1 MNRNDIIEYPFCR
14 RAYTPILPLVYS
26 DALSYLET
34 LGQFAEK
41 LNEVVERIN
50 DVTSDAVEQ
59 ANAYTDAK
67 VAQQT
72 GIVEEAVREV
82 QSLVAEVEEANQRFI
97 TQINARLVINE
108 NKFDRLKSET
118 EANIRANNER
128 TDFAIQQNNEYLLS
142 ELPKFMSGIKVLN
155 YFTGAEVSIQEM
167 FDYLAQFHL
176 TNAISVATLVARAKT
191 VNTLIGYDMT
201 MTELAT
207 NGGTI
212 ITP

>member
-1 MNRNDIIEYPFCR
+1 MNRNDIIEYTFCR

-34 LGQFAEK
+34 LGQFADK

-50 DVTSDAVEQ
+50 AVTSDAVEQ

-72 GIVEEAVREV
+72 GIVDEAVREV
-82 QSLVAEVEEANQRFI
+82 QLLVAEVEETNQRFI
-97 TQINARLVINE
+97 AQINARLVINE
-108 NKFDRLKSET
+108 DKFDRLKSET
-118 EANIRANNER
+118 EANIRANNKR

-176 TNAISVATLVARAKT
+176 TNAISVGALVARSKT
-191 VNTLIGYDMT
+191 VNTLIGYNMT